1 MSRVQTVVRQMATLC
16 TLTATLFVLSVTTM
30 FMVTALLT
38 TTTQ

>member
-1 MSRVQTVVRQMATLC
+1 MNLAPTVVRQMAILFI
-16 TLTATLFVLSVTTM
+16 LTATLFVLSVTTM

>member
-1 MSRVQTVVRQMATLC
+1 MNRAQTVVRQMATLFI
-16 TLTATLFVLSVTTM
+16 LTATLFVLFVTTM